1 MTAGVIYKEKGKR
14 VSNGILR
21 ILEVPNEIRDAVNSG
36 TLAVFIGAGVSR
48 LVGCQGWD
56 TLARNLVS
64 KCHNKGFINFREKET
79 LFQIPDHKKT
89 ITICYHLFNNNHL
102 ADVFYEEMN
111 NSLKEGIDI
120 ETPNIYDDIYKLRC
134 LFITTNADTH
144 FDRLFNP
151 PNILYQLS
159 DFKEDRLDS
168 TNLYHIHGS
177 VEDRNSLIFTVSTY
191 MQRYSNPEFRGFLK
205 RIFREYTVIFLG
217 YGVAEFEILDFV
229 LRDNKI
235 SSALA
240 PRHFMLSAF
249 YSGEDNIL
257 SYEQAYYNDLDI
269 NILGYE
275 KDANGYRQ
283 LIEVIKHWNEEIN
296 QVTGYLHDA
305 SRLIDEAVE

>member
-1 MTAGVIYKEKGKR
+1 M
-14 VSNGILR
+14 SNGISL
-21 ILEVPNEIRDAVNSG
+21 IPEVPDEIRDAVNNG

-56 TLARNLVS
+56 TLAKNLVS
-64 KCHNKGFINFREKET
+64 RCHSEGIINFRENDT
-79 LFQIPDHKKT
+79 LSQMPDHKKT

-102 ADVFYEEMN
+102 ADVFFEELN
-111 NSLKEGIDI
+111 RALGEGADI
-120 ETPNIYDDIYKLRC
+120 ETPNIYDDIYRLRG

-144 FDRLFNP
+144 FDRLFLT
-151 PNILYQLS
+151 PNILYRNS
-159 DFKEDRLDS
+159 DFREDRLDS

-177 VEDRNSLIFTVSTY
+177 VRDRTSLIFTVSAY
-191 MQRYSNPEFRGFLK
+191 MQRYTQDPEFSRFLG
-205 RIFREYTVIFLG
+205 RIFREFTVLFLG
-217 YGVAEFEILDFV
+217 YGIAEFEILDFI
-229 LRDNKI
+229 LRNNP
-235 SSALA
+235 SNPALA
-240 PRHFMLSAF
+240 PRHFMLSPF

-257 SYEQAYYNDLDI
+257 SYEQTYYNDLGI
-269 NILGYE
+269 NIMSYE

>member
-1 MTAGVIYKEKGKR
+1 
-14 VSNGILR
+14 VSNGISR
-21 ILEVPNEIRDAVNSG
+21 IPEVPDEIRTAVNRG

-56 TLARNLVS
+56 TLARNLVNR
-64 KCHNKGFINFREKET
+64 CHSEGIINFKENES
-79 LFQIPDHKKT
+79 LCQIPDHKKK
-89 ITICYHLFNNNHL
+89 ITICYHLFNNNHR

-111 NSLKEGIDI
+111 RALKEGAYV
-120 ETPNIYDDIYKLRC
+120 ETPNIYDDIYRLRG

-151 PNILYQLS
+151 PNILYGAS
-159 DFKEDRLDS
+159 DFREDRLDS

-177 VEDRNSLIFTVSTY
+177 ARDRNSLIFTVSAY
-191 MQRYSNPEFRGFLK
+191 IQRYTNPKFRMFLG
-205 RIFREYTVIFLG
+205 RIFREYTVLFLG
-217 YGVAEFEILDFV
+217 YGVAEFEILDFIFQ
-229 LRDNKI
+229 DNLGNP
-235 SSALA
+235 ALV

-257 SYEQAYYNDLDI
+257 GYEQAYYNDLDI

-283 LIEVIKHWNEEIN
+283 LIEVIRHWNEEIN
-296 QVTGYLHDA
+296 QVTGYLHDTF
-305 SRLIDEAVE
+305 RQIDDAVE

>member
-1 MTAGVIYKEKGKR
+1 M
-14 VSNGILR
+14 SNGISR
-21 ILEVPNEIRDAVNSG
+21 IPEVPDEIRDAVNSG

-56 TLARNLVS
+56 TLARNLVNR
-64 KCHNKGFINFREKET
+64 CHSEGIINFRENES
-79 LFQIPDHKKT
+79 LSQIPDHKKK

-111 NSLKEGIDI
+111 RALREGTDI
-120 ETPNIYDDIYKLRC
+120 ETPNIYDDIYRLRG

-151 PNILYQLS
+151 PNILYGAS
-159 DFKEDRLDS
+159 DFREDRLDS

-177 VEDRNSLIFTVSTY
+177 VRDRTSLIFTVSTY
-191 MQRYSNPEFRGFLK
+191 MQRYTNPKFKRFLG
-205 RIFREYTVIFLG
+205 RIFREYTVLFLG
-217 YGVAEFEILDFV
+217 YGVAEFEILDFI
-229 LRDNKI
+229 LQDNPRNP
-235 SSALA
+235 ALA

-257 SYEQAYYNDLDI
+257 SYEQAYYNDLGI

-283 LIEVIKHWNEEIN
+283 LIEVVRHWNEEIN

-305 SRLIDEAVE
+305 SRLIDEVVE